1 MRILYHLWLSPFS
14 RKVRLVLAEKDIAF
28 EMSVEKVWERRPD
41 FLALNPA
48 GQVPVLVD
56 DEGPDG
62 PVTLCDSGAICEYLE
77 EAYPKRGLI
86 PGIPSERAEVRRLA
100 AWFDCKFQEEVTRNL
115 VGEKILKRFLGLGEP
130 SSEAIRAGLTNI
142 HYHLDYIGYLCER
155 RTWLAGDHLSL
166 ADLAAAAHLSCVDYL
181 GNVPWEEHAEAKEWY
196 ARVKSRPAFRAL
208 LTDRIPGVPPPK
220 HYADLDF

>member
-1 MRILYHLWLSPFS
+1 MR
-14 RKVRLVLAEKDIAF
+14 RLV
-28 EMSVEKVWERRPD
+28 
-41 FLALNPA
+41 
-48 GQVPVLVD
+48 
-56 DEGPDG
+56 
-62 PVTLCDSGAICEYLE
+62 
-77 EAYPKRGLI
+77 
-86 PGIPSERAEVRRLA
+86 

-181 GNVPWEEHAEAKEWY
+181 GNVPWEDHAEATEWY
-196 ARVKSRPAFRAL
+196 ARVKSRPAFRPL
-208 LTDRIPGVPPPK
+208 LADRIPGIPPPK